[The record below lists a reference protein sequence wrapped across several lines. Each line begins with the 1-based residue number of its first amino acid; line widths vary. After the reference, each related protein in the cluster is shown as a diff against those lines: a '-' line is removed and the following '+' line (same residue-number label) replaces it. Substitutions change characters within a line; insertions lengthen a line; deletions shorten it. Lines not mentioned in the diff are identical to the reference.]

1 MAILKPKRGSGL
13 PSGLQQHELA
23 IDVLN
28 RRIYLGNTGGTG
40 DIVSSHITDYV
51 STLNSATGAVNLY
64 AGSGLSVA
72 TSTAIKGITFTNTGV
87 LSIDSA
93 TGAITNVARTN
104 VAQTF
109 SGLQQF
115 TNGIS
120 SAGGTFVGTIN
131 YTSIIPGTELR
142 LSPITIRTNGGL
154 SIRGATGI
162 NASVYNELDLRQS
175 APMIV
180 SSRDG
185 IVIFDIGVASRTITY
200 STGLRF
206 LGANYDIFPEVSY
219 STALIGSM
227 GSGNTV
233 YLPSSS
239 GTLALTTD
247 VTGLQRVT
255 SFNGLTGAVT
265 GVTTGTANTF
275 GPVQSFTN
283 GISASGGVTFANDI
297 RINNFIVGR
306 GGGNVTTNTAFGV
319 FALSANTSGNA
330 NSAFGNNALA
340 AVTTGSGNVGV
351 GRRALLAN
359 TTGGNNVSIG
369 GSSLISFNGNETVA
383 IGTSTGGALQSGTG
397 NIYIGFQADSSS
409 TNPVNEIVI
418 APITAGLGSNTT
430 IIGPSTQTLARINGL
445 LDIPSG
451 ISSAGGTFSS
461 LTRFTSG
468 ISASGGTFSGTVS
481 SSGFILTSDGIKA
494 LTGTTYTFLAS
505 DNGDVIT
512 HDNASGCTFT
522 IPTGLP
528 VGFSTTVIRLNANGR
543 VGFLAASGVTM
554 NSYGGF
560 TGMAGQHASASIIS
574 YGTNIYNLSGN
585 LI

>member
-40 DIVSSHITDYV
+40 DIISSHITDYV
-51 STLNSATGAVNLY
+51 TGLNSATGAVNLY

-72 TSTAIKGITFTNTGV
+72 TSTSIRGITFTNTGV

-109 SGLQQF
+109 TGLQQF
-115 TNGIS
+115 SSGIS
-120 SAGGTFVGTIN
+120 AAGGTFVGTIN
-131 YTSIIPGTELR
+131 YTSIVPGSELR
-142 LSPITIRTNGGL
+142 LSPTTIRNNGGL

-162 NASVYNELDLRQS
+162 NASAYNELDLRQS

-185 IVIFDIGVASRTITY
+185 IVIFDIGVASKTITY
-200 STGLRF
+200 NTGLRF
-206 LGANYDIFPEVSY
+206 LGANYDIIPEISY

-255 SFNGLTGAVT
+255 SFNGLTGTVT
-265 GVTTGTANTF
+265 GVTTGAANTF

-306 GGGNVTTNTAFGV
+306 GGGNVTTNCAFGV
-319 FALSANTSGNA
+319 LALSANTTATA

-340 AVTTGSGNVGV
+340 AVTTGSGNVAV
-351 GRRALLAN
+351 GRRALLVN

-369 GSSLISFNGNETVA
+369 SSSLISFNGSETVA
-383 IGTSTGGALQSGTG
+383 VGTNSAGTIASGTG
-397 NIYIGFQADSSS
+397 GIYIGFGADSSGA
-409 TNPVNEIVI
+409 NNIVDEIVI
-418 APITAGLGSNTT
+418 GRSIAGLGSNTT

-445 LDIPSG
+445 MDVPSG

-468 ISASGGTFSGTVS
+468 ISAAGGITFNSPIISTRLPRHPSTIFETKTANFNPAEADNGKIFIVTVTGKGTATITFDGLSVGWRAKFLCTDSGQVTFTSSLGTVVGAY
-481 SSGFILTSDGIKA
+481 GFNTADSFAPIIE
-494 LTGTTYTFLAS
+494 
-505 DNGDVIT
+505 VI
-512 HDNASGCTFT
+512 C
-522 IPTGLP
+522 
-528 VGFSTTVIRLNANGR
+528 
-543 VGFLAASGVTM
+543 
-554 NSYGGF
+554 
-560 TGMAGQHASASIIS
+560 
-574 YGTNIYNLSGN
+574 YGTNLYYAG
-585 LI
+585 